1 VIVFLFLGMTISS
14 EEIIKDRKIIQRE
27 SFLNLSRGSYLHAK
41 ILIMFAV
48 SAFQSLSYVLIGNLI
63 FEIKGMLLPYWL
75 ILFTTSCFANLLG
88 LNISSGLNSVIA
100 IYILVPFLLIPQII
114 FSGVLVK
121 YDKLHKS
128 LTNYEYVPLIGNL
141 MTSRW
146 AYEALAVDQFKKN
159 AYAKYYF
166 DVEQK
171 HSRAE
176 YLQTYLVSDLQIK
189 LNELEQDKLDDANAE
204 TTREHLNTLNAQL
217 VQTGT
222 LVPEIPPYDPLK
234 YEGQPLDSATAY
246 MQNYLNQITGL
257 TRSILGTTTREKNAI
272 NTALIEK
279 LGMKNYTS
287 FRDSYENKSLSDLV
301 LSKNVLGEKVLEK
314 DGRLIRKY
322 EPAYMNPTSRWGRA
336 QLYAPVKQI
345 GIFQIDTLWFNVI
358 FIWLYSLLLY
368 FALRTDL
375 LRKIITFFETR
386 KLSRGS
392 ST

>member
-1 VIVFLFLGMTISS
+1 
-14 EEIIKDRKIIQRE
+14 
-27 SFLNLSRGSYLHAK
+27 
-41 ILIMFAV
+41 
-48 SAFQSLSYVLIGNLI
+48 
-63 FEIKGMLLPYWL
+63 
-75 ILFTTSCFANLLG
+75 
-88 LNISSGLNSVIA
+88 VIA

-166 DVEQK
+166 DVDK
-171 HSRAE
+171 RHSRAE
-176 YLQTYLVSDLQIK
+176 YLQTYLVPDLQIK
-189 LNELEQDKLDDANAE
+189 LNELEQNKLDDANTE

-222 LVPEIPPYDPLK
+222 LVPEVPPYDPLK
-234 YEGQPLDSATAY
+234 NEGQPLDSVTAY
-246 MQNYLNQITGL
+246 MQNYLDRITDL
-257 TRSILGTTTREKNAI
+257 TRSILGATTRETNAI
-272 NTALIEK
+272 NNALIDQ
-279 LGMKNYTS
+279 LGGVKNYTS
-287 FRDSYENKSLSDLV
+287 FRDRYENKSLSDLV
-301 LSKNVLGEKVLEK
+301 LNKNVLGEKVLEK

-345 GIFQIDTLWFNVI
+345 GIFQIDTLWFNFI

-375 LRKIITFFETR
+375 LRKILTFFETR